1 MTVAAAVVNVTKI
14 MLLRGERGNLLSAK
28 LQTSV
33 SVRLN
38 IAALAAIKACRASD
52 INFVDAVISCVR

>member
-14 MLLRGERGNLLSAK
+14 MLLRGERGNLLSTK
-28 LQTSV
+28 QTRV

-38 IAALAAIKACRASD
+38 IAALAAIKAAERA
-52 INFVDAVISCVR
+52 ISIS

>member
-14 MLLRGERGNLLSAK
+14 MLLRGERGNLLSTK
-28 LQTSV
+28 QTRV
-33 SVRLN
+33 SVRLS

>member
-28 LQTSV
+28 QTRV

>member
-28 LQTSV
+28 QTSV